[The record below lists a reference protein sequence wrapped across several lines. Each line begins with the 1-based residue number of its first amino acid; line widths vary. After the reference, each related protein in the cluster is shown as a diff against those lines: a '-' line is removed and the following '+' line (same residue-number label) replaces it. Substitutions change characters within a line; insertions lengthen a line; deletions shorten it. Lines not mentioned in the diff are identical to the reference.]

1 MNILAKV
8 HADNTKFATT
18 TVRDTPGYAA
28 FFEFWKIHEIGNKLK
43 INQTHFLPLGTNFEK
58 KKILQSFDKGH
69 KLSKNVQSSTFF

>member
-1 MNILAKV
+1 MNILAKS

-18 TVRDTPGYAA
+18 TVRDTPGHAA

-58 KKILQSFDKGH
+58 KNFAVLR
-69 KLSKNVQSSTFF
+69 